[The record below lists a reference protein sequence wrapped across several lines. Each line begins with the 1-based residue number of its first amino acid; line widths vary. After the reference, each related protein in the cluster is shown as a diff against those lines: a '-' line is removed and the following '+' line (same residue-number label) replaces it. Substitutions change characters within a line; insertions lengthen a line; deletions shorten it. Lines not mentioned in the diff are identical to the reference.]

1 MPQVRAFSFWGR
13 QKARASEAN
22 SIIGF
27 QKRIVVK
34 GCGFYSQTGMDVNPG
49 SAACSLSDLG

>member
-1 MPQVRAFSFWGR
+1 MPQVRAFSFLGR

-34 GCGFYSQTGMDVNPG
+34 GYGFYSQTGMDVMLL
-49 SAACSLSDLG
+49 AH